1 VLRRVLG
8 FLNRADLD
16 PGLTDPGF
24 RRADR
29 VQERGAATTG
39 TIVGVEQ
46 RLDDGT
52 TSRAIAVRTGATVAG
67 IKVSGPTE
75 ALARLH
81 LGAEVELRQDGG
93 KVVLADPGIAQKLR
107 RKPPAEGV
115 TDKTHKRRAPT
126 TTAAIVRVTRRMSA
140 FGPTEDFDIVLQLQD
155 GTTVTAKSEIPFYAA
170 HRAVAGAEVPV
181 ALERGKAHIDWPGA
195 AH

>member
-1 VLRRVLG
+1 MLRRVLG
-8 FLNRADLD
+8 FLNRADLE
-16 PGLTDPGF
+16 PPLTDPGF

-29 VQERGAATTG
+29 VQERGAVATG

-52 TSRAIAVRTGATVAG
+52 TARAIAVRTGDTVAG
-67 IKVSGPTE
+67 IQVSGPAD

-81 LGAEVELRQDGG
+81 LGAEVELRRDGEQ
-93 KVVLADPGIAQKLR
+93 VVLADAQLVQKLR

-115 TDKTHKRRAPT
+115 TDKTHKRRAAT
-126 TTAAIVRVTRRMSA
+126 TRGVIQSVSRRISA

-155 GTTVTAKSEIPFYAA
+155 GSTVTTKSEIPFYAA
-170 HRAVAGAEVPV
+170 GRAVPGAEVPV
-181 ALERGKAHIDWPGA
+181 ALERGKASIDWPAVG
-195 AH
+195 